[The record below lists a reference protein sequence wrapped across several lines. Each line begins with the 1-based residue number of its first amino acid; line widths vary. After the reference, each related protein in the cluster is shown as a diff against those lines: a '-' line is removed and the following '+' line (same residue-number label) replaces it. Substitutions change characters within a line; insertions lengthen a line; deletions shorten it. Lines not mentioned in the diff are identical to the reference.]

1 MPNENTPPS
10 DSVDS
15 IVRRLLVN
23 AQLRKVYDVEE
34 DVLWE
39 CLRKLAKMVRDAKPM
54 VERDARMMADLTRF
68 APLSPEDQAKH
79 DSTEFPSEIWI
90 QEFERLTS

>member
-10 DSVDS
+10 ASVDS
-15 IVRRLLVN
+15 IVKYLLVN
-23 AQLRKVYDVEE
+23 AHLRKVYYTEE

-39 CLRKLAKMVRDAKPM
+39 CLRKLAAMVRDARPII
-54 VERDARMMADLTRF
+54 EQDARMMADLTRF

-79 DSTEFPSEIWI
+79 DGTDFPSEIWI